1 MEQDL
6 AETRAQMQRRAR
18 RMKIVN
24 RPMRVALRLPV
35 RTPLSSRLMLVRFVG
50 RKTGRIYVQPV
61 SYVRQ
66 GETLLTPGGGRWKRN
81 LREGEPVTLRVA
93 GRAVQARPEL
103 VRDADEVERLVSLMV
118 RANRRLATFVPFVE
132 TDGSIDREKLQ
143 TALGYGFCVV
153 RWHLQGGG
161 S

>member
-1 MEQDL
+1 MN
-6 AETRAQMQRRAR
+6 M
-18 RMKIVN
+18 VN
-24 RPMRVALRLPV
+24 RPMRVALRLPF
-35 RTPLSSRLMLVRFVG
+35 RTPLSSRLMLVRLVG
-50 RKTGRIYVQPV
+50 RKTGRIYLQPV
-61 SYVRQ
+61 SYLRQ

-93 GRAVQARPEL
+93 GRVVQAQPEL
-103 VRDADEVERLVSLMV
+103 VRDADEVEQLVGLMV
-118 RANRRLATFVPFVE
+118 QSNRRLASFVPFVE
-132 TDGSIDREKLQ
+132 PDGSIDRETLQ